1 MNWITKFIKPRLK
14 TLLKKRQLKS
24 SETGLWTTCVCQ
36 QLIYKED
43 LHNNLFVCPKCETHQ
58 KISCRDR
65 FKIFLDNDEYEIIK
79 TPSPPDDPLNFV
91 DTKKYTARLAAARK
105 LTGQDDAI
113 MIASGKLKGINV
125 TVGAQNFSFIGGSV
139 GSASGEAFICAV
151 QHAIDN
157 RTPFIF
163 FVASGGIRMQESA
176 ISLQQMPRTVLA
188 VNELKKENLPYIVV
202 LTNPSFGG
210 ATASLG
216 MLGDIQIAEP
226 KSKCGFAGARVIEQ
240 TIGETLPEGFQTA
253 EYIKNHGGI
262 DLVVSRKDL
271 RDTIA
276 TLLSILLK
284 KNKSEV
290 TTENAN
296 IDEVAEPLQKT
307 SEAV

>member
-1 MNWITKFIKPRLK
+1 
-14 TLLKKRQLKS
+14 
-24 SETGLWTTCVCQ
+24 
-36 QLIYKED
+36 
-43 LHNNLFVCPKCETHQ
+43 
-58 KISCRDR
+58 
-65 FKIFLDNDEYEIIK
+65 
-79 TPSPPDDPLNFV
+79 
-91 DTKKYTARLAAARK
+91 
-105 LTGQDDAI
+105 

-157 RTPFIF
+157 RMPFIF